1 MIRKYGFRLGL
12 LSVLLLGG
20 IYVSLQKEDAFNTQE
35 TGASA
40 AMTAENLISYV
51 TTDKEQYLASLVDKV
66 IAIEGII
73 KEINYVNQRHTILLR
88 GGQEDLAL
96 VICDMQ
102 TDQARKTGFL
112 KQGDTVVLKGVFKG
126 FLQDAVFLNCVLTAN
141 QKEHD

>member
-12 LSVLLLGG
+12 LSILVLGG
-20 IYVSLQKEDAFNTQE
+20 IYISLHKEDVFNTQK
-35 TGASA
+35 ASATA

-51 TTDKEQYLASLVDKV
+51 TTDKGQYLDTLVDQV
-66 IAIEGII
+66 IAVEGVI
-73 KEINYVNQRHTILLR
+73 KEINYVNQRHTILLG

-102 TDQARKTGFL
+102 TDQAKKTGFL

-141 QKEHD
+141 QKRP

>member
-1 MIRKYGFRLGL
+1 MTRKYGYGLGL

-20 IYVSLQKEDAFNTQE
+20 LYLSLQKNDTFRTQK
-35 TGASA
+35 TRAAAS
-40 AMTAENLISYV
+40 MTAENLISYV
-51 TTDKEQYLASLVDKV
+51 TADNEPYLTSLVDKV
-66 IAIEGII
+66 IAVEGVI

-102 TDQARKTGFL
+102 TDQAKKTGFL

-141 QKEHD
+141 QKDHE